1 SVLRPTDTIA
11 RMGGDEF
18 AILLEGVRDVND
30 AEDVA
35 VRIHQRLAAPITLH
49 GHEIYL
55 SASIG
60 IAVHTPEYGGPEDLL
75 RDADTAMYRA
85 KSQGPAGHVVFNRGM
100 HQFVMA
106 RLQLE
111 TDLRRA
117 IERGQ
122 IEVYYQPVVDLR
134 SGVVT
139 SLEALLRW
147 THPRHGTIFPD
158 EFLSVAEETGLI
170 VSMGRYVLEESC
182 RKVRELQRR
191 YPEHRELKL
200 SVNLSNK
207 QFFQADLFEQVRH
220 ALTESG
226 LDPSCLGLEIT
237 EGVIIQHAES
247 ANTRFA
253 RLKSL
258 GVQLSMDD
266 FGKGYSSLNY
276 LHRFPMDILKI
287 DRSFVSRIEE
297 GSGNLAI
304 LEAIVTLAH
313 QLGMEV
319 VAEGIQTAAQVK
331 TIRALGCE
339 YGQGFLFSKP
349 LSASEI
355 DHLLAPAAA
364 VAAEAWKTAPD
375 AQAGEG

>member
-1 SVLRPTDTIA
+1 V
-11 RMGGDEF
+11 
-18 AILLEGVRDVND
+18 
-30 AEDVA
+30 
-35 VRIHQRLAAPITLH
+35 
-49 GHEIYL
+49 
-55 SASIG
+55 
-60 IAVHTPEYGGPEDLL
+60 
-75 RDADTAMYRA
+75 
-85 KSQGPAGHVVFNRGM
+85 
-100 HQFVMA
+100 
-106 RLQLE
+106 
-111 TDLRRA
+111 
-117 IERGQ
+117 
-122 IEVYYQPVVDLR
+122 
-134 SGVVT
+134 
-139 SLEALLRW
+139 
-147 THPRHGTIFPD
+147 HPRHGVIFPD

-170 VSMGRYVLEESC
+170 VQMGRYVLEESC
-182 RKVRELQRR
+182 RKVRELQLRFE
-191 YPEHRELKL
+191 EHRALKL

-207 QFFQADLFEQVRH
+207 QFFQADLFEQVRQ
-220 ALTESG
+220 ALAESG

-247 ANTRFA
+247 ANTRFS

-331 TIRALGCE
+331 KIRALGCE

-349 LSASEI
+349 LSATEI
-355 DHLLAPAAA
+355 DGLLAPAAS
-364 VAAEAWKTAPD
+364 VAAGNS
-375 AQAGEG
+375 AGREFMSGE